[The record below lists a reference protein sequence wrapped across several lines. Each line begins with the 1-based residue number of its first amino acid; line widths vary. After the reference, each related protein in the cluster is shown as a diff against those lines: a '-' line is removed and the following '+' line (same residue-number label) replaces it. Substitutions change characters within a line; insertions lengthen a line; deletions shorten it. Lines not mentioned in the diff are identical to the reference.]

1 MVNSMDHAYS
11 PLGNGRGGG
20 DAVASGGG
28 GARRYIGGSECNEE
42 EEPILK
48 SAGSMVYDKI
58 M

>member
-1 MVNSMDHAYS
+1 MGIPPSGM
-11 PLGNGRGGG
+11 GGG
-20 DAVASGGG
+20 PMRSIGGG
-28 GARRYIGGSECNEE
+28 GARRYIGGSKCNEE